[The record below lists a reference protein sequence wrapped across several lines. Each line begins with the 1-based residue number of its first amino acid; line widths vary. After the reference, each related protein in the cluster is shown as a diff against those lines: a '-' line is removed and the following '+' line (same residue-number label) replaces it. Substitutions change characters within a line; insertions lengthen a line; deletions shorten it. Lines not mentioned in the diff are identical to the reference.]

1 MSLICKAE
9 CISYGR
15 VAIEY
20 AQNRTLKE
28 DYDPEKGVYTKDTGR
43 LIANE
48 FDRKGLEGVTAA
60 ECWHEMEQ
68 WKRRCGHGD
77 ITRDCF
83 WLTIAPSEEII
94 DKLDKGELDT
104 PEGKIGWKELQD
116 EFLREMGMANSMR
129 IAFIHDCTERND
141 ERKHLHIAVNRIDD
155 DGNVIENH
163 NVAARAKE
171 VADKLSKKYGLDTA
185 EEIGKKKK
193 EEIKGIA
200 RDVLARMP
208 EYSFDAYREA
218 LAKRGINVE
227 TYADKKG
234 NVKGYRLYLG
244 EKGFKYKVSDVDR
257 GLTLGRIEAT
267 YKRLHEQYI
276 RSNTPEER
284 LKQAGLNPKS
294 ISIIKHQNGESY
306 IRMSTSGLRPIRS
319 KDVKLNR
326 DELYWLSRNTMS
338 KEQIAANHFTRAIS
352 QGGSRGS
359 NREWE
364 INASNWDAID
374 DEMSQK
380 QRNSLSR

>member
-28 DYDPEKGVYTKDTGR
+28 DYDPEREVYTRDTGI
-43 LIANE
+43 LISNE

-68 WKRRCGHGD
+68 WKKRSGHGN
-77 ITRDCF
+77 IKRDCF
-83 WLTIAPSEEII
+83 WLTIAPSESII
-94 DKLDKGELDT
+94 EKLDKGELET
-104 PEGKIGWKELQD
+104 PEGKIGWQELQD

-129 IAFIHDCTERND
+129 ISFMHDRTERND
-141 ERKHLHIAVNRIDD
+141 ERKHLHIAVNRINS

-171 VADKLSKKYGLDTA
+171 VADILSKKYGLDTA
-185 EEIGKKKK
+185 EEIGKEKK
-193 EEIKGIA
+193 EEIKSIA

-208 EYSFDAYREA
+208 EYSFEAYKEA

-227 TYADKKG
+227 TYADKNG
-234 NVKGYRLYLG
+234 NVKGYRMYLG

-284 LKQAGLNPKS
+284 LKQAGLNPNS
-294 ISIIKHQNGESY
+294 ITTRKHMNGNWY
-306 IRMSTSGLRPIRS
+306 MNISTSGIRPVRS
-319 KDVKLNR
+319 KDIKLSK
-326 DELYWLSRNTMS
+326 DELYGLSRKTIS
-338 KEQIAANHFTRAIS
+338 REQIAANHFTRAIS

-364 INASNWDAID
+364 INTSNWDYID
-374 DEMSQK
+374 DE
-380 QRNSLSR
+380 RSLSQGRGYHM